1 MLTPRV
7 IVTFLNIAKL
17 VPVLELVGML
27 LAGVTGTNWDVP
39 GKPNHEVNLPVTQV
53 ALGLH

>member
-1 MLTPRV
+1 MFTPRV
-7 IVTFLNIAKL
+7 IVTFLNISKL

-39 GKPNHEVNLPVTQV
+39 GKPNHKVNLPVTQV